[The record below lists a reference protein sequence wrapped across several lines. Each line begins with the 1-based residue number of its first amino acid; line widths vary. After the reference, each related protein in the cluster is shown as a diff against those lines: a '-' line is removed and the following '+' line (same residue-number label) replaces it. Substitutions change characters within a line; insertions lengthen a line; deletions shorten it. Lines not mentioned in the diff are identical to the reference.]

1 MLKSDASSK
10 YGNEN
15 RQPNHF
21 TLGKGAIEECEQK
34 RPTEK
39 DPSKDLLTGC
49 PLRGLT
55 SEEDLRSHHPPK
67 QDRGNTNKCGPLI
80 LRL

>member
-39 DPSKDLLTGC
+39 DASKNLLTGC
-49 PLRGLT
+49 PL
-55 SEEDLRSHHPPK
+55 
-67 QDRGNTNKCGPLI
+67 
-80 LRL
+80 